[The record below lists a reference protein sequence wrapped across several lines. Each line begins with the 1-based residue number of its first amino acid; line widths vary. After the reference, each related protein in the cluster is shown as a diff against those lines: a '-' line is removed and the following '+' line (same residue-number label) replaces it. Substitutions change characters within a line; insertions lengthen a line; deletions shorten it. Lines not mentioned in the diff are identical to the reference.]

1 VFLAPART
9 EPVADRDDAR
19 GRVTAVPQPTDI
31 RRPIR
36 RQGIVEL
43 SRIIARWPV
52 VHQQGLECRT
62 NKGCAFPNPV
72 KC

>member
-1 VFLAPART
+1 M
-9 EPVADRDDAR
+9 ADRDDAR

-52 VHQQGLECRT
+52 VHQQGGWNGAPTRDAPLQT
-62 NKGCAFPNPV
+62 G
-72 KC
+72 